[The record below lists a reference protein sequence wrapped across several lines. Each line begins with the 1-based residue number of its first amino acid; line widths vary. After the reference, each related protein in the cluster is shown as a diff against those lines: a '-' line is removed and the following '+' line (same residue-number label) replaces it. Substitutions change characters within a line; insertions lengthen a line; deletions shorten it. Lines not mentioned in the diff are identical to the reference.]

1 MLRLLDESKKA
12 HAMGDVWFRIADGE
26 AWELQL
32 RKQDFL
38 HQQCKYTL
46 FFNHHQA
53 NSSLSVLG
61 FRI

>member
-38 HQQCKYTL
+38 HQQYKYSL

-53 NSSLSVLG
+53 NSSL
-61 FRI
+61 